1 MQRRDN
7 HRSGGGRPNQ
17 TGQQRHQGRG
27 GKRGGSVGGAAGQK
41 AAGKPGVAG
50 RPQAP
55 RMVSRAG
62 VPAEFADASRGER
75 LQKVLAA
82 AGVASRRDCEKLIE
96 QGAVTVNGQR
106 VSALPAWVDPARDK
120 VCVDGQPIK
129 RASHGKGWGR
139 DGGHDLVYLAV
150 HKPRGVIATTSDDLG
165 RRNVLDLIEL
175 PRSVDVMLP
184 RLFPVGRLDAD
195 STGLILLTND
205 GDLANKLTHPRYQIP
220 KEYEATVKGRLNQD
234 DVQRLRDGLFS
245 AGRRGRAGKGE
256 EDMPG
261 DVSIRG
267 LRREDQADGERGDRT
282 VLAITLREGPMREIQ
297 QLMEHLGY
305 KVNRLKR
312 IAIGPI
318 RLKGLGA
325 GKWRALSPNEIALL
339 RAAVAE
345 ASRAAKE

>member
-1 MQRRDN
+1 MKRHDQSGVDRR
-7 HRSGGGRPNQ
+7 SSQ
-17 TGQQRHQGRG
+17 
-27 GKRGGSVGGAAGQK
+27 RGGSRQERSIK
-41 AAGKPGVAG
+41 A
-50 RPQAP
+50 
-55 RMVSRAG
+55 RAG

-120 VCVDGQPIK
+120 VCVDGQPIR
-129 RASHGKGWGR
+129 RASRGKGWGR
-139 DGGHDLVYLAV
+139 DADLVYLAV

-175 PRSVDVMLP
+175 PRSVDVTLP

-220 KEYEATVKGRLNQD
+220 KEYEATVRGRLNED

-245 AGRRGRAGKGE
+245 AGRRTRAGKSE
-256 EDMPG
+256 EELPG

-267 LRREDQADGERGDRT
+267 LRREDQEDGERGDRT

-325 GKWRALSPNEIALL
+325 GKWRALSPTEISLL
-339 RAAVAE
+339 RAAVTE
-345 ASRAAKE
+345 ASRSAGR

>member
-1 MQRRDN
+1 MKRHEHHERHEQSGGDR
-7 HRSGGGRPNQ
+7 RSG
-17 TGQQRHQGRG
+17 H
-27 GKRGGSVGGAAGQK
+27 RGGSWQKKGSAPGAKSGSRQGQPIK
-41 AAGKPGVAG
+41 A
-50 RPQAP
+50 
-55 RMVSRAG
+55 RAG

-106 VSALPAWVDPARDK
+106 VSALPAWVDPANDK
-120 VCVDGQPIK
+120 VCVDGQPIR
-129 RASHGKGWGR
+129 RAPRGKGWGR
-139 DGGHDLVYLAV
+139 DAGQDLVYLAV

-220 KEYEATVKGRLNQD
+220 KEYEATVKGRLNED

-245 AGRRGRAGKGE
+245 AGRRRRSGAGD
-256 EDMPG
+256 EDLPG

-267 LRREDQADGERGDRT
+267 LRREDRADGEPGEPGGRGDRT

-325 GKWRALSPNEIALL
+325 GKWRALSPTEISLL
-339 RAAVAE
+339 RAAVTE
-345 ASRAAKE
+345 ASRAAERG